1 MLEPVG
7 DIAQGVEA
15 VGLVN
20 LVKPL
25 CHQLLKITKTA
36 SDGFDVWLQLCGHGR
51 SVLSQKGCAAAGR

>member
-25 CHQLLKITKTA
+25 CQQLLNIIEI
-36 SDGFDVWLQLCGHGR
+36 
-51 SVLSQKGCAAAGR
+51 AGDD